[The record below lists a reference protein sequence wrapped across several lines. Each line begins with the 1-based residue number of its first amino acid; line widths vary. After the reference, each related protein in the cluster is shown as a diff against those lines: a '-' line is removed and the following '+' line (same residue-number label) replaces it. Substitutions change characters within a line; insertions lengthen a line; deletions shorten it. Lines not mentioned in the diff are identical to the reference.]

1 MICLFLRRGER
12 PPTSNSFDF
21 VERLNIDATIITKI
35 EISPGTPICGSGC
48 GLKKQKPRPLPC
60 LSSGRAETAKHRPE
74 NFLDALSNFGPAV
87 RRVYSEGQAI
97 GPPEN
102 RYRRMSCH
110 SIWLLVTS
118 PTTSTRPP

>member
-35 EISPGTPICGSGC
+35 EISPGTPICGLDC

-60 LSSGRAETAKHRPE
+60 LSSGRAETAKRRPE
-74 NFLDALSNFGPAV
+74 NFLDTLSNSGPAV
-87 RRVYSEGQAI
+87 RQYSESRAT
-97 GPPEN
+97 GPPETVTGD
-102 RYRRMSCH
+102 CH
-110 SIWLLVTS
+110 GAIFGC
-118 PTTSTRPP
+118 